1 MHQSSRLAA
10 RSSGQPPPWTRQ
22 ENSGREN
29 TPIAT
34 RKRYAFTGSPA
45 QRILESRVRVMEDS
59 VPMGGRYVGPVEVV
73 VMADAWLSSPES
85 LNLSTEPRPAASK
98 SVAPA
103 SSDCQ
108 ALTHHVHAKDLSN
121 STGVAPSDSVP
132 HASTPR
138 TAQRPRAASASSPRS
153 SSCADGARE
162 EHGRRQSNAKA
173 SPRPITMPTM
183 PTPRTPS
190 FDKAQALRE
199 ESDVGSLYITPVP
212 KIAKS
217 GSTRSAVKVLNLM

>member
-1 MHQSSRLAA
+1 MCIRDRHCATGNELHQSSRLAA
-10 RSSGQPPPWTRQ
+10 RSSGQPLPWTRQ

-29 TPIAT
+29 TPIVT
-34 RKRYAFTGSPA
+34 MKRYAFTGSPA

-121 STGVAPSDSVP
+121 STGVAPSASVP
-132 HASTPR
+132 HVYPVRSAKTSSGFSIVTTQQLMCR
-138 TAQRPRAASASSPRS
+138 RRPR
-153 SSCADGARE
+153 GTW
-162 EHGRRQSNAKA
+162 QKA
-173 SPRPITMPTM
+173 
-183 PTPRTPS
+183 
-190 FDKAQALRE
+190 
-199 ESDVGSLYITPVP
+199 V
-212 KIAKS
+212 
-217 GSTRSAVKVLNLM
+217 

>member
-10 RSSGQPPPWTRQ
+10 RSSGQPLPWTRQ

-34 RKRYAFTGSPA
+34 MKRYAFTGSPA

-108 ALTHHVHAKDLSN
+108 ALTHHVHAKEPHVQ
-121 STGVAPSDSVP
+121 TAP
-132 HASTPR
+132 
-138 TAQRPRAASASSPRS
+138 
-153 SSCADGARE
+153 ARNMAE
-162 EHGRRQSNAKA
+162 
-173 SPRPITMPTM
+173 
-183 PTPRTPS
+183 
-190 FDKAQALRE
+190 
-199 ESDVGSLYITPVP
+199 GSLMPRRPHDQLLCQPCQLRARRHLT
-212 KIAKS
+212 KLKLCAKS
-217 GSTRSAVKVLNLM
+217 LMLALYT